1 MTRIDGL
8 NTLGTSR
15 TQAGSAAGAADSAKQ
30 AAKTQPSEQLS
41 GPQDKVSVS
50 SRSRIMADASA
61 SVASSPDV
69 RQEKV
74 MALQAAIANGTY
86 SVDPRELAQRMF
98 SSLQA

>member
-15 TQAGSAAGAADSAKQ
+15 TQAGSATGGVDSAKQ
-30 AAKTQPSEQLS
+30 AAKSQGTEQLS

-50 SRSRIMADASA
+50 SRSRIIADASA
-61 SVASSPDV
+61 AVASAPDV

-74 MALQAAIANGTY
+74 MALKAAIANGTY
-86 SVDPRELAQRMF
+86 SADPRELAQRMF